1 MKKILLLSLV
11 TSSLLVA
18 SGYKIPEN
26 STNAVALG
34 AANVAHNHE
43 SADAAFYNPA
53 KMVFMSD
60 TNHIDA
66 NLMYIGLD
74 KVQFQGTAGSESS
87 ESEDF
92 IIPTLHYVSPALG
105 DNGVRVGLS
114 IVSPAGLSK
123 RWKGTQGIKSAEE
136 FTLKVLEINP
146 TVAFKI
152 NDRLSFATGFR
163 VIYSQGIAK
172 AIPVTGVV
180 SQDMKGNS
188 IDFGYNL
195 ALAYKPTK
203 AMELGITYRSKVDLN
218 LEGDADLQYPLL
230 RTGNYAVNVTIPLPA
245 SLDVALAYTLASKT
259 TLELVYE
266 RTYWSSYKAL
276 DFNYQNAT
284 AEAIFGASRA
294 KNWKDTSTYR
304 VGVTQELQDVTLMAG
319 YVYDNTPVPNGTI
332 GFELPDTD
340 SQAFSLGGRYRVNE
354 STDIGLS
361 ALYSVHKSRTVNNSS
376 LNGEFSDGNILVV
389 SLGLGYKF

>member
-1 MKKILLLSLV
+1 MKKAVLLSFL
-11 TSSLLVA
+11 TSVYLVA
-18 SGYKIPEN
+18 GGYKIPEN

-60 TNHIDA
+60 KNHIDA
-66 NLMYIGLD
+66 NLIYIGLE
-74 KVQFQGTAGSESS
+74 KVQYKGTTGNESS
-87 ESEDF
+87 ESEDY
-92 IIPTLHYVSPALG
+92 IIPNLHYVSSALG
-105 DNGVRVGLS
+105 DNGARVGLS
-114 IVSPAGLSK
+114 IVSPGGLSK
-123 RWKGTQGIKSAEE
+123 RWKGTQGSKSAEE

-146 TVAFKI
+146 SVAFKI
-152 NDRLSFATGFR
+152 NDTLSFATGFR
-163 VIYSQGIAK
+163 VLYSQGIAK
-172 AIPVTGVV
+172 AIPATGVV

-195 ALAYKPTK
+195 ALAYNPTK
-203 AMELGITYRSKVDLN
+203 AIEMGITYRSKVDLN
-218 LEGDADLQYPLL
+218 LEGDANLQHPLL
-230 RTGNYAVNVTIPLPA
+230 TTGNYAVNVSVPLPA
-245 SLDVALAYTLASKT
+245 ALNVAVAYTLASKT

-266 RTYWSSYKAL
+266 RTYWSSYKEL

-284 AEAIFGASRA
+284 AEAIFGLPRA
-294 KNWKDTSTYR
+294 KNWKDTNTYR
-304 VGVTQELQDVTLMAG
+304 IGLTQELQDLTLMAG
-319 YVYDNTPVPNGTI
+319 YVYDNTPVPNGTL

-340 SQAFSLGGRYRVNE
+340 SQAISFGGRYRVNE

-361 ALYSVHKSRTVNNSS
+361 VLYSMHESRTVNNSS
-376 LNGEFSDGNILVV
+376 LTGEFSDGNVLGV